1 MGLSLTQDGL
11 EQQPR
16 TLHCVRDPGG
26 CCRRGLK
33 SSAFSRGSTQGC
45 CQPTQSGERHHS
57 GQTEPCARAPD
68 TGCRACAGLQGLG
81 ILTHCPT
88 CNWQGP
94 VTSPVTLRLAEQL
107 LFLHA
112 AARPVP
118 IASRP
123 TPPQAGSR
131 HPLQPLSSS
140 ALSGT
145 EQHQCWVSTKG
156 QEDGEEHHS

>member
-1 MGLSLTQDGL
+1 MLPERPQVFSF
-11 EQQPR
+11 QQR
-16 TLHCVRDPGG
+16 LHTGPLPAHTWAPLWGKEPLWADRPL
-26 CCRRGLK
+26 R
-33 SSAFSRGSTQGC
+33 QG
-45 CQPTQSGERHHS
+45 TRH
-57 GQTEPCARAPD
+57 
-68 TGCRACAGLQGLG
+68 RACAGLQGLD

-112 AARPVP
+112 AAHPVP

-123 TPPQAGSR
+123 TPPQAGSG